1 MLEIKTISGG
11 KKDAFDK
18 AVNDALRDGWDLVRR
33 DCLIVGSEH
42 TPCLYAELERI
53 IEESEEEED
62 STADTVAVWVLS
74 RDPHYPYK
82 CSACGCKSH
91 QPIINCPNCNR
102 LMEVKQ

>member
-11 KKDAFDK
+11 KKDTFDK
-18 AVNDALRDGWDLVRR
+18 AVNAALRDGWDLVRR
-33 DCLIVGSEH
+33 DCLIVGPEH

-53 IEESEEEED
+53 IDEPVEEED

-102 LMEVKQ
+102 LMEVEE